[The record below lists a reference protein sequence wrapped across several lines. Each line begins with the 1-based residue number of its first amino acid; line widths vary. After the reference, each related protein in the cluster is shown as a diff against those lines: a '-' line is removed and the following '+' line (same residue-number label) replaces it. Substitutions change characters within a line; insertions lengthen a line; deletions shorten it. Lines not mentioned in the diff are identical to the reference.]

1 MKKKRKRDPRV
12 DAYINNAADFA
23 KPILTHLRETVHAA
37 VPDVVEEMKWS
48 FPHFTYKG
56 MLCSMA
62 AFKQHAMFGFWKAS
76 LVLGDKAKTDAGM
89 GHLGRITK
97 IADLPSK
104 RELTAYIKKAVALND
119 DGVKVA
125 RTPKNPA
132 SARPVRVPADL
143 AAALKKNTKAQTTF
157 DNFSPSHR
165 KEYIEWITGAK
176 TDETRTRRLK
186 TAVEQMAEGKSQNW
200 KYERKNTARD

>member
-1 MKKKRKRDPRV
+1 VGKRDPRV
-12 DAYINNAADFA
+12 DAYINKAADFA
-23 KPILTHLRETVHAA
+23 RPILTHLRETVHAA

-104 RELTAYIKKAVALND
+104 KQLTAFIKKAAAVND
-119 DGVKVA
+119 EGVTVA

-132 SARPVRVPADL
+132 SAKPVRVPADL
-143 AAALKKNTKAQTTF
+143 AAALKKNQKAQTTF
-157 DNFSPSHR
+157 ANFSPSHR

-176 TDETRTRRLK
+176 TDETRERRLK

-200 KYERKNTARD
+200 KYERKRPSHP